1 MTTQNRDVHRS
12 AVYRAEDQWSA
23 TLDRGGVV
31 DFFGSVIDVPEQ
43 LRFGA
48 LEAVQTY
55 VDDVVAHLE
64 VPLVRVRHR
73 RGGTRAHYSQGEIA
87 IPTTHGWA
95 MRESV
100 VLHEVAHHVCVTDR
114 SSGAHDRYF
123 TATMLELADIRFGP
137 GAALLLRTGYQA
149 AGVPVEETV

>member
-48 LEAVQTY
+48 LEAVQT
-55 VDDVVAHLE
+55 ACGRCRGAAE
-64 VPLVRVRHR
+64 VTAASAGSTPPRE
-73 RGGTRAHYSQGEIA
+73 RALARGEI
-87 IPTTHGWA
+87 
-95 MRESV
+95 
-100 VLHEVAHHVCVTDR
+100 
-114 SSGAHDRYF
+114 SS
-123 TATMLELADIRFGP
+123 TP
-137 GAALLLRTGYQA
+137 P
-149 AGVPVEETV
+149 AG

>member
-48 LEAVQTY
+48 LEAVQT
-55 VDDVVAHLE
+55 
-64 VPLVRVRHR
+64 
-73 RGGTRAHYSQGEIA
+73 
-87 IPTTHGWA
+87 
-95 MRESV
+95 
-100 VLHEVAHHVCVTDR
+100 
-114 SSGAHDRYF
+114 
-123 TATMLELADIRFGP
+123 
-137 GAALLLRTGYQA
+137 
-149 AGVPVEETV
+149 

>member
-1 MTTQNRDVHRS
+1 MTTQDRDVHRS

-31 DFFGSVIDVPEQ
+31 DFFSSVIDVPEQ
-43 LRFGA
+43 LRFGS
-48 LEAVQTY
+48 LEAVQSY
-55 VDDVVAHLE
+55 VDDVVAHLGAS
-64 VPLVRVRHR
+64 PVRVRHR

-87 IPTTHGWA
+87 IPSTHGWV

-100 VLHEVAHHVCVTDR
+100 VLHEIAHHVCVTER

-123 TATMLELADIRFGP
+123 TATMLALADLRFGP

-149 AGVPVEETV
+149 ARVPVEETV